1 MRSVVVVG
9 GSGFIGLHTVRLL
22 AARGYSVWATHSPG
36 QIPPAI
42 PNVTWRGADLRSSAI
57 SQNWPEGCDA
67 VIYLA
72 QSRRWRLFPEAADDV
87 VSVNLAAL
95 QQTASYAC
103 AAGVRVLVTASTG
116 SVYTNQ
122 SNVAHEDDEI
132 DCAAPRS
139 FYAASKLA
147 AEILLGA
154 YAKFLTIVQLRIFMP
169 YGPGV
174 SPDMLFPQLVM
185 RVQTGQPITLH
196 RPDGM
201 RINPIAVSDVAEAF
215 VRCLNLNRT
224 DVLNLAGPEEYTL
237 RSVGDTIGKVLGVT
251 PRFEHLQSSEAPVI
265 VGNLDRLC
273 KTLDWKPSIRLED
286 GLRAWLGASTKSAA
300 A

>member
-9 GSGFIGLHTVRLL
+9 GSGFVGLHTVRLL
-22 AARGYSVWATHSPG
+22 GARGYSIWATHSPG
-36 QIPPAI
+36 QIPSAI
-42 PNVTWRGADLRSSAI
+42 PNVTWGGIDLRSSAI
-57 SQNWPEGCDA
+57 SHNWPGRCDA

-72 QSRRWRLFPEAADDV
+72 QSRRWRQFPEAADDV
-87 VSVNLAAL
+87 VAVNLAAL
-95 QQTASYAC
+95 QQTASYAH
-103 AAGVRVLVTASTG
+103 AAGARILVTASTG

-122 SNVAHEDDEI
+122 SKVANENDAI

-147 AEILLGA
+147 AEILLGP
-154 YAKFLTIVQLRIFMP
+154 YSKFLTIVQLRIFMP
-169 YGPGV
+169 YGSGMG
-174 SPDMLFPQLVM
+174 PDMLFPQLVK
-185 RVQTGQPITLH
+185 RVQTGQPISLH

-215 VRCLNLNRT
+215 VRCLNLDRS
-224 DVLNLAGPEEYTL
+224 DVLNLAGPEEYSL
-237 RSVGDTIGKVLGVT
+237 QSVGEAIGKVLGVT
-251 PRFEHLQSSEAPVI
+251 PRFEHLQSGEAPVI

-273 KTLDWKPSIRLED
+273 QTLDWKPSIRLED